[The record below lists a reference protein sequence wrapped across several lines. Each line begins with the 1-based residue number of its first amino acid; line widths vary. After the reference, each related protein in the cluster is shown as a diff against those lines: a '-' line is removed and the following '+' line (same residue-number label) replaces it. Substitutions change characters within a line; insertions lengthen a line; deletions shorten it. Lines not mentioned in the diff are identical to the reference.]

1 MKFKINRVIIHLIL
15 SDIFILSA
23 FGLISPIFAIFIRE
37 GISGGSIL
45 AAGIASS
52 IFWVVKS
59 LAQLPLSIYIDK
71 RKEKLSLLLI
81 GTFLIVIV
89 PLIYAF
95 SPHVN
100 FIYFAQA
107 IYALGAAMAYPA
119 WFSLFTLHL
128 DKRHRGFEWS
138 LWSTGIGLGSA
149 ATAYFGAKLAEII
162 GFKILFFVVSGV
174 SFIGMLILFH
184 IGKKYLKAVEKV
196 GYFLLPKFNNSKK

>member
-1 MKFKINRVIIHLIL
+1 MNLRINRVIFCLIV

-37 GISGGSIL
+37 GISGGSII
-45 AAGIASS
+45 AAGLAST
-52 IFWVVKS
+52 IFWLVKS
-59 LAQLPLSIYIDK
+59 VAQLPLSIYIDK
-71 RKEKLSLLLI
+71 RREKLSLLLF
-81 GTFLIVIV
+81 GTLLIVAV

-95 SPHVN
+95 SPEVK
-100 FIYFAQA
+100 FIYAAQA

-119 WFSLFTLHL
+119 WFSLFTIHL

-162 GFKILFFVVSGV
+162 GFKSLFFIV
-174 SFIGMLILFH
+174 SFFSFTGMLFLFF
-184 IGKKYLKAVEKV
+184 ISRKYLKKVERI
-196 GYFLLPKFNNSKK
+196 GYSLLPKFNTPKK